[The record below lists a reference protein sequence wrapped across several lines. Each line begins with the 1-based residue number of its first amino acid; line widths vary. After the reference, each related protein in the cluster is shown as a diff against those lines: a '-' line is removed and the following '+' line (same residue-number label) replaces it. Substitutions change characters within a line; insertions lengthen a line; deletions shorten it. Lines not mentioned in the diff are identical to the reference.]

1 MPSPDYNPATVIGD
15 EWTRTYQ
22 IVIDNR
28 LNAVPAVTFFEERAL
43 LTDSGDTRHWA
54 IGQCHL
60 PYDEATALP
69 ILDPLSGEET
79 GGTITLAAF
88 YGLVYSAYRYA
99 AAQRDAAGQAPL
111 APIEE

>member
-1 MPSPDYNPATVIGD
+1 MPSPDYQPATVIGD

-28 LNAVPAVTFFEERAL
+28 LNNAPVVTFFEERAL
-43 LTDSGDTRHWA
+43 LTDTGATRHWA

-60 PYDEATALP
+60 RYDEASALP
-69 ILDPLSGEET
+69 ILDPLTGEDT
-79 GGTITLAAF
+79 GATITLAAF

-99 AAQRDAAGQAPL
+99 AAQRDAAGQASA
-111 APIEE
+111 APGEE